1 MKNRA
6 FHFYCISN
14 WYTKTKEIF
23 IVSPAKKRKLKKR
36 PDFMR
41 GKAQHQKYGK
51 FNKNTAKKAFA
62 NKKMLKFSSIIT
74 SINTMQ

>member
-23 IVSPAKKRKLKKR
+23 IVSSAKKRKLKKR

-41 GKAQHQKYGK
+41 EKR
-51 FNKNTAKKAFA
+51 NTRNMVNSIKNTAQKAFA
-62 NKKMLKFSSIIT
+62 NKKNAKVQFGCVTNFL
-74 SINTMQ
+74 

>member
-6 FHFYCISN
+6 FNFYCISN

-41 GKAQHQKYGK
+41 KKH
-51 FNKNTAKKAFA
+51 NTRNMVNSIKNTAKKAFA
-62 NKKMLKFSSIIT
+62 NKKILKISSIIT

>member
-23 IVSPAKKRKLKKR
+23 IVSSAKKRKLKKR

-41 GKAQHQKYGK
+41 EKH
-51 FNKNTAKKAFA
+51 NTRNMVNSIKNTAKKAFA
-62 NKKMLKFSSIIT
+62 NKKILKISSIIT

>member
-6 FHFYCISN
+6 FYFYSISN

-23 IVSPAKKRKLKKR
+23 IVSSAKKRKLKKR
-36 PDFMR
+36 PDCMR
-41 GKAQHQKYGK
+41 EKH
-51 FNKNTAKKAFA
+51 NTRNMVNSIKNTAKKAFA
-62 NKKMLKFSSIIT
+62 NKKILKISSIIT

>member
-23 IVSPAKKRKLKKR
+23 IVSTAKKRKLKKR
-36 PDFMR
+36 PDGMR
-41 GKAQHQKYGK
+41 EKH
-51 FNKNTAKKAFA
+51 NTRNMVNSIKNTAKKAFT

>member
-23 IVSPAKKRKLKKR
+23 IVSSAKKRKLKKR
-36 PDFMR
+36 PDFMQ

-51 FNKNTAKKAFA
+51 FNKKYRKKSFC
-62 NKKMLKFSSIIT
+62 KQKMLKFSSIIT

>member
-23 IVSPAKKRKLKKR
+23 IVSSAKKRKLKKR

-41 GKAQHQKYGK
+41 KKHNTG
-51 FNKNTAKKAFA
+51 NMVNSIKNTAKKAFA
-62 NKKMLKFSSIIT
+62 NKKILKISSIIT

>member
-6 FHFYCISN
+6 FYFYSISN

-41 GKAQHQKYGK
+41 KKHNTG
-51 FNKNTAKKAFA
+51 NMVNSIKNTAKKAFA

-74 SINTMQ
+74 